1 MQSAKKPSG
10 LEKGKG
16 PRRSAARRVG
26 PVLAG
31 GGAIL
36 LAAIPA
42 FLGVGALRDPT
53 ESLHGMLG
61 SALWTTL
68 GPHFVLMSFVALGLA
83 LYCRGRGPVGLAL
96 PALILACAAGVGSV
110 WITGRIIAATVEAG
124 GRIHPLQAF
133 FLRPMKA
140 DGPDEVVTVA
150 KVNGRELRAAI
161 YRPRSTEA
169 GAPVIL
175 YIHGGGFMTGETTE
189 TDVDLRWFAD
199 QGWLVVSADYRVFSE
214 GAPTWDL
221 APADVACAAAWLAEQ
236 APRLGGD
243 IRRLA
248 ILGDSAG
255 GNLAINL
262 AYAAARGD
270 NLTEC
275 GNVPVPAA
283 VVVQYPAVDPL
294 AIHADGFP
302 VRGFEP
308 RMLVRGHI
316 GGEPDAFPER
326 IRAVRSDAFLH
337 DRAPATLILSPDKD
351 GLVPAWSVRR
361 FAEQARQAGVDVEL
375 VRLPFANHVYNQIA
389 ANSLGNQARRS
400 ITVRFLKERGLS
412 PSSPPEDHPASGGQG
427 SL

>member
-1 MQSAKKPSG
+1 M
-10 LEKGKG
+10 
-16 PRRSAARRVG
+16 
-26 PVLAG
+26 LAG

-36 LAAIPA
+36 LATIPA
-42 FLGVGALRDPT
+42 FLGAGALRDPT
-53 ESLHGMLG
+53 MSLHGMLG

-68 GPHFVLMSFVALGLA
+68 GPHFVLVSSIALGLA
-83 LYCRGRGPVGLAL
+83 LYCHRRAALGLAL
-96 PALILACAAGVGSV
+96 PALILAGLAVVGSA
-110 WITGRIIAATVEAG
+110 WITWRIIAATVEAG
-124 GRIHPLQAF
+124 GRIAPMQAL
-133 FLRPMKA
+133 FLRSMKA
-140 DGPDEVVTVA
+140 DGPDEEVTVA
-150 KVNGRELRAAI
+150 TVDGRELRAAI
-161 YRPRSTEA
+161 YRPRKIEA
-169 GAPVIL
+169 DAPVIL

-189 TDVDLRWFAD
+189 TDADLRWFAD

-270 NLTEC
+270 HLTEC
-275 GNVPVPAA
+275 GNMPIPAA

-302 VRGFEP
+302 VRGFQP
-308 RMLVRGHI
+308 RMLVIGHI
-316 GGEPDAFPER
+316 GGEPEAFPER
-326 IRAVRSDAFLH
+326 IQAVRSDAFLH
-337 DRAPATLILSPDKD
+337 DHAPATLILSPDND

-400 ITVRFLKERGLS
+400 ITLRFLRERGLS
-412 PSSPPEDHPASGGQG
+412 PSPPPEVNPERGG
-427 SL
+427 